1 MTVFLP
7 QRPFGVG
14 PENLGSV
21 GDRPL
26 CLDAGECVVGTY
38 PQRPAVDGNVDVAGS
53 AHAMRAVKVDVQ

>member
-7 QRPFGVG
+7 QRTAGVE

-26 CLDAGECVVGTY
+26 CLDAGECVVGAY
-38 PQRPAVDGNVDVAGS
+38 PQRPAVE
-53 AHAMRAVKVDVQ
+53 AMSM